1 MTTGSASGD
10 PVRVLLHRHRTLC
23 ERAVDPLEIAAGLE
37 AGGITDRTVAQC
49 RHRDVFSLAEE
60 LYARTPYRGARPPH
74 TGDGACGAS
83 ARRAPS
89 ADTRLPRPPGA
100 AARRLLARC
109 APLVLPLLPGLLCAG
124 TLAWW
129 ALLRDGPAA
138 VRVALCVLGALTV
151 PGSAVAVLRAVPR
164 VPRVPRAVGTAAF
177 SALAAFP
184 ALCVCWLAGYALYGD
199 WLLAQLLGGGPDA
212 SSGAPRMPSPAL
224 PLALALAVAPV
235 VWGARGFA
243 SAARRRLAG
252 SRSLEDFAAAVRPL
266 LAWSV
271 CAVAV
276 ALPVLHLAARAL
288 VTGPLAAAAPG
299 PQVPWPAAAAA
310 TGALGLLLFAALLLA
325 AHGFRRAASA
335 GLAAACAGEAAALL
349 SVPVARLPGLGALGR
364 PPEALVAHLGT
375 AAVPVAACG
384 CAALVLLA
392 YAAGALAN
400 ASAHHR
406 GGGARMT
413 AGPPPIPPSGTGL
426 RTRPCDTDKEQ
437 DPMIHAQLAHPGT
450 SGRRPHPGV
459 RQCRAPHSCEG
470 AAQ

>member
-1 MTTGSASGD
+1 MTTGSAPGD

-37 AGGITDRTVAQC
+37 ADGITDRTVARC

-60 LYARTPYRGARPPH
+60 LYARTPYPGARPPH
-74 TGDGACGAS
+74 TGDGACGGS

-89 ADTRLPRPPGA
+89 AESRHPRPPGA
-100 AARRLLARC
+100 AGRRLLARC

-124 TLAWW
+124 TLAWSV
-129 ALLRDGPAA
+129 LLRDGPAA
-138 VRVALCVLGALTV
+138 VRAALCVLGALTV
-151 PGSAVAVLRAVPR
+151 LGSAVAALRAVPR
-164 VPRVPRAVGTAAF
+164 VPRAAGTAAS
-177 SALAAFP
+177 SALSAFP

-199 WLLAQLLGGGPDA
+199 WLLARLLGGGPDA

-266 LAWSV
+266 LALSV

-276 ALPVLHLAARAL
+276 GLPVLHLAARAL
-288 VTGPLAAAAPG
+288 ATGPLAAAAPG
-299 PQVPWPAAAAA
+299 AAPAPQIPWPAAAAA
-310 TGALGLLLFAALLLA
+310 TGALGLLFFAALLLA
-325 AHGFRRAASA
+325 AHGFRRAAAA
-335 GLAAACAGEAAALL
+335 GLAAACAAEAAALL
-349 SVPVARLPGLGALGR
+349 SVPVARLTGLGALSR

-406 GGGARMT
+406 GA
-413 AGPPPIPPSGTGL
+413 
-426 RTRPCDTDKEQ
+426 
-437 DPMIHAQLAHPGT
+437 
-450 SGRRPHPGV
+450 
-459 RQCRAPHSCEG
+459 APV
-470 AAQ
+470 